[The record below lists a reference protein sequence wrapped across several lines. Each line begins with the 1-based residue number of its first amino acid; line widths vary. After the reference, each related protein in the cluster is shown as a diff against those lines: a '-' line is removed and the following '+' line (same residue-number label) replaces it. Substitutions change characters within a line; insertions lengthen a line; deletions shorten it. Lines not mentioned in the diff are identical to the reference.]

1 MQEILMVQIK
11 SLILF
16 NILIKYLDIDS
27 IISRVLI
34 ENLKTNSQFIFYLQT
49 IDYSKVKSKTLFQF
63 EHFYFLIN

>member
-1 MQEILMVQIK
+1 MVQIK

-34 ENLKTNSQFIFYLQT
+34 ENLKTNSQLTFYLQT
-49 IDYSKVKSKTLFQF
+49 IDYSRVKSKILFQF
-63 EHFYFLIN
+63 ECFYFLIN